1 MYRIS
6 GIIQPMKMQE
16 KSLSEYRENPEF
28 INYPD
33 GFSIDEYEIDK
44 PEWTEGFFTF

>member
-1 MYRIS
+1 MLTPPVDEVSFDTLLFMSY
-6 GIIQPMKMQE
+6 
-16 KSLSEYRENPEF
+16 PEF

>member
-1 MYRIS
+1 MNENA
-6 GIIQPMKMQE
+6 E